1 MAADKVNSNPILVES
16 STEIFSVDA
25 AEKKTYSLIP
35 IPPNEK
41 TERMDDNTNTKRIPM
56 IFEFNPNENN
66 MNDIDKNWKKW
77 TIIENKKVLRYPMLL
92 LKISFTRLRPKK

>member
-16 STEIFSVDA
+16 SRVIFSVDA

-66 MNDIDKNWKKW
+66 MNDIDKN
-77 TIIENKKVLRYPMLL
+77 
-92 LKISFTRLRPKK
+92 